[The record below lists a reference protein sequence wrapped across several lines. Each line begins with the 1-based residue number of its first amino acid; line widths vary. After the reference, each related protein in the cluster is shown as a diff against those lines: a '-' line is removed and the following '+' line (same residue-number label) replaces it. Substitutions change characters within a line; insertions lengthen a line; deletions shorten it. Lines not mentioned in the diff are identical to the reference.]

1 MQIDNITY
9 EFQQSNFIEAKNH
22 ALKLTGLLKNS
33 LKMQDGNVDV
43 DIGAILANLGSPDMR
58 SIEEFI
64 IKYLSVADESGEQDL
79 LRDTA
84 KFNAHFNAHRSHYF
98 PVMFEGVKFHFGDFL
113 PAGVGFAQN
122 MSLSDL
128 LTQA

>member
-1 MQIDNITY
+1 MQIDNIAY
-9 EFQQSNFIEAKNH
+9 DFQQSNFLAAKNH

-33 LKMQDGNVDV
+33 LKMQDGNIDV
-43 DIGAILANLGSPDMR
+43 DIGAILANLGSPEMR
-58 SIEEFI
+58 SIEEFVVNS
-64 IKYLSVADESGEQDL
+64 LSVTDETGAQVL

-98 PVMFEGVKFHFGDFL
+98 PVMFEGVKFHFADFL

-122 MSLSDL
+122 MSLTDL
-128 LTQA
+128 LKKA

>member
-9 EFQQSNFIEAKNH
+9 DFQQSNFIEAKNH

-33 LKMQDGNVDV
+33 LKMHDGNVDV
-43 DIGAILANLGSPDMR
+43 DIGAMLANLGSSDMR
-58 SIEEFI
+58 GIEDFV
-64 IKYLSVADESGEQDL
+64 IKFLSVTNENGEQML
-79 LRDTA
+79 LRDPA
-84 KFNAHFNAHRSHYF
+84 KLNTHFNAHRSHYF